1 MADFGDF
8 CIYTG
13 GGFHFLTPQVFL
25 PTYIWRIHLQWTLYI
40 SYWIIKG
47 IGVPSHLQNKF
58 VTKSPIIISK
68 DFHII
73 QCDVENWKGI
83 ENKNI

>member
-8 CIYTG
+8 CIYIG
-13 GGFHFLTPQVFL
+13 GRGGFHFLTPQVFL

-40 SYWIIKG
+40 SYWIIKR
-47 IGVPSHLQNKF
+47 IG

-73 QCDVENWKGI
+73 QCDVENLKGI

>member
-8 CIYTG
+8 CIYIG
-13 GGFHFLTPQVFL
+13 GRGGF
-25 PTYIWRIHLQWTLYI
+25 
-40 SYWIIKG
+40 
-47 IGVPSHLQNKF
+47 PSPLQNKF

-73 QCDVENWKGI
+73 QCDVENLKGI